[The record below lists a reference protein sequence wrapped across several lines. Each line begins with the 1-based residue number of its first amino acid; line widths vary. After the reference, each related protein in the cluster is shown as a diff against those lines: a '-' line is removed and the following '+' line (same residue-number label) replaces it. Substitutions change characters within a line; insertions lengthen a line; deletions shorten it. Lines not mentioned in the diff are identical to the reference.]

1 MQLLAEEE
9 NAEQR
14 PRELKKKWRQII
26 KKIRKDENID
36 SSDEDEDIL
45 QEPIDE
51 KPRTIIGV
59 TPVLDKKCRYF
70 MGKDYANPYDKDFGC
85 LEKFDED
92 SIDRKTSPRM
102 PWHDEALV
110 VTGEAARDC
119 ARHFIQRWNI
129 HKADKFRFNESYPYI
144 LPKSYDDNE
153 LFDSSMLSEILGE
166 NQKPIRVDAQCV
178 RSAAFWSCG
187 TYLEET
193 SIQNAYIHMIDSAQ
207 HFIYIENQF
216 FISIANDTTIKNLI
230 GDALYR
236 RIVRASINKEKF
248 RVYVVLPLLPGF
260 SNVNAVQAVLYF
272 IMRSIN
278 KGETSLYQR
287 LIRDGKFLSSKIN

>member
-1 MQLLAEEE
+1 
-9 NAEQR
+9 
-14 PRELKKKWRQII
+14 
-26 KKIRKDENID
+26 
-36 SSDEDEDIL
+36 
-45 QEPIDE
+45 
-51 KPRTIIGV
+51 
-59 TPVLDKKCRYF
+59 
-70 MGKDYANPYDKDFGC
+70 
-85 LEKFDED
+85 
-92 SIDRKTSPRM
+92 
-102 PWHDEALV
+102 
-110 VTGEAARDC
+110 
-119 ARHFIQRWNI
+119 
-129 HKADKFRFNESYPYI
+129 
-144 LPKSYDDNE
+144 
-153 LFDSSMLSEILGE
+153 MLSEILGE

-260 SNVNAVQAVLYF
+260 SNVYAVQAVLYF

-287 LIRDGKFLSSKIN
+287 LIRD